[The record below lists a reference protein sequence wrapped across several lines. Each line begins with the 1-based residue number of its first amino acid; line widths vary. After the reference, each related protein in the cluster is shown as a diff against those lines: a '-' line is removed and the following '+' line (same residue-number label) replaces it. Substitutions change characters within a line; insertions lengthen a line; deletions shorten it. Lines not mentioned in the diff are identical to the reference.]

1 MAPLRSTRS
10 SRSSARAQIT
20 SSNDLQDSGPTPL
33 VSPIPSASK
42 GKQVE
47 RPAEVS
53 IDSVE
58 DPSGVTDAAIAT
70 LSSDKQDLL
79 SQLAQHGC
87 VLAEGSAEC
96 DYANP
101 SLFATLS
108 SIAPSDQVL
117 DDTLRLVKLKNQD
130 LTVESFFQ
138 ALATLDGNDDAPPSP
153 AVRSRTPE
161 KLHLSIP
168 TPQKSSFSTLES
180 PSTPSETLRPAFDF
194 SSPPR
199 APSQASSESLLRTPP
214 RLLPSLEPL
223 PLTPRTQRLSAFS
236 TISTPRPSAAS
247 ARPTTRQT
255 RNQPPPPPPTSA
267 MVAAQVE
274 GMGRVALSRSL
285 LFSQLGPDSARE
297 AIAAAAL
304 LPSTPPAL
312 VFGVGSQGEGPSSS
326 SRAFDA
332 FGHVKTVASSFSLKP
347 RQSGGKIGSHAID
360 QRLGRVRTWL
370 ESDDEEEEE
379 LEEKR
384 QLTWSAAPKEW
395 EQDIAEE
402 ERRRLV
408 ERRLEP
414 ELEITYVDEEDMEE
428 ASPVLHQQV
437 RVGGK
442 NIRVLLT
449 TKRKRVEEDG
459 GEAGSERAEGDVAS
473 EVAVEEEAMEEVEE
487 EEEVAASPARAAPKT
502 RASLAMQLDRQE
514 SRRPNGKGRAVEDIV
529 DCICHQ
535 PDDEEQPMIQCDECQ
550 VWLHLACLQIPSSKR
565 LPQQWSC
572 FRCTDSDQPELPSAK
587 RVRIQDAE
595 PLETIAGSP
604 STPTFSH
611 QEPILVASSTSPRP
625 RNNFYRGYA
634 PDMALAPSPK
644 SSPIRRHAAIPRS
657 PVAHHVL
664 PIPVTPKLT
673 QDNRAD
679 YSPRSP
685 LFYRTGRVRMVSG
698 GGFEDPQLQ
707 GAWVGGWD
715 GQVFGNTH
723 GYEEHYPTDTDD
735 DFQPKSWHDMTM
747 TPSRT
752 VASTFEWETPGRA
765 RAGTST
771 TTATP
776 RTASQSF
783 LSALHNEND
792 SQEGGHQRAPSFAQ
806 RLFGSP
812 THQPRS
818 VPSSTSAPYYPPS
831 SSPLHPKGA
840 RVARQRVPSVPFSFQ
855 QPFGSA
861 SSTSALASNPFA
873 AAVGSIARRG
883 SLEYAASASP
893 YRAQRPSSSMAR
905 SGSGGLEHAVALD
918 GE

>member
-1 MAPLRSTRS
+1 
-10 SRSSARAQIT
+10 
-20 SSNDLQDSGPTPL
+20 
-33 VSPIPSASK
+33 
-42 GKQVE
+42 
-47 RPAEVS
+47 
-53 IDSVE
+53 
-58 DPSGVTDAAIAT
+58 
-70 LSSDKQDLL
+70 
-79 SQLAQHGC
+79 
-87 VLAEGSAEC
+87 
-96 DYANP
+96 
-101 SLFATLS
+101 
-108 SIAPSDQVL
+108 
-117 DDTLRLVKLKNQD
+117 
-130 LTVESFFQ
+130 
-138 ALATLDGNDDAPPSP
+138 
-153 AVRSRTPE
+153 
-161 KLHLSIP
+161 
-168 TPQKSSFSTLES
+168 
-180 PSTPSETLRPAFDF
+180 
-194 SSPPR
+194 
-199 APSQASSESLLRTPP
+199 
-214 RLLPSLEPL
+214 
-223 PLTPRTQRLSAFS
+223 
-236 TISTPRPSAAS
+236 
-247 ARPTTRQT
+247 
-255 RNQPPPPPPTSA
+255 

-312 VFGVGSQGEGPSSS
+312 VFGIGSHGEGSSS
-326 SRAFDA
+326 STQAFDA
-332 FGHVKTVASSFSLKP
+332 FGHVKTVATSFSLKP
-347 RQSGGKIGSHAID
+347 RRSGGKIGSHVID
-360 QRLGRVRTWL
+360 ERLGRVRSWL

-384 QLTWSAAPKEW
+384 QLTWSTAPREW
-395 EQDIAEE
+395 EQEIAEE

-408 ERRLEP
+408 ESRLEP
-414 ELEITYVDEEDMEE
+414 ELEIAYVEEEETEE
-428 ASPVLHQQV
+428 APPVLHQQV

-442 NIRVLLT
+442 NIRILLT

-459 GEAGSERAEGDVAS
+459 EGGGERAEGETGS
-473 EVAVEEEAMEEVEE
+473 EAAVGEEDMEEAEEAPVEAPP
-487 EEEVAASPARAAPKT
+487 VRSAPKT
-502 RASLAMQLDRQE
+502 RAALAMQLDRQE

-587 RVRIQDAE
+587 RVRIQDDE

-604 STPTFSH
+604 STPTFPH
-611 QEPILVASSTSPRP
+611 QEPILVASSSSPRP

-657 PVAHHVL
+657 PVANHVL

-673 QDNRAD
+673 HDNRAD

-698 GGFEDPQLQ
+698 GGFEDPHAVGLQ

-715 GQVFGNTH
+715 GHVFGNSH
-723 GYEEHYPTDTDD
+723 GYKEHYPMDTDD

-752 VASTFEWETPGRA
+752 VASSFEWETPGRA
-765 RAGTST
+765 RAGPS

-776 RTASQSF
+776 RTASQTF

-792 SQEGGHQRAPSFAQ
+792 SHEGGHQRAPSFAQ

-812 THQPRS
+812 THHPRV
-818 VPSSTSAPYYPPS
+818 VPSSTSAPYYPPP

-855 QPFGSA
+855 QPFASA

-893 YRAQRPSSSMAR
+893 YRAQQQGPTMAR
-905 SGSGGLEHAVALD
+905 SGSGSLEHAVALD
-918 GE
+918 GK